1 MNIEN
6 QNPFGTIVVNEAA
19 ISEAA
24 REAALSCYGVV
35 SIAPQPSTVPFL
47 DEMFGIVPKP
57 GVQVVKRS
65 SGWHVSL
72 YLNVIYG
79 LKLTEIISAVQDQIK
94 YSLEKTFDIKFKTVN
109 IYIVGVETRD

>member
-6 QNPFGTIVVNEAA
+6 QNPFGTIVVNEAV
-19 ISEAA
+19 IIEAA

-47 DEMFGIVPKP
+47 DEMFGVSPKP
-57 GVQVVKRS
+57 GVVVAKRS
-65 SGWHVSL
+65 TGWHVSL

-79 LKLTEIISAVQDQIK
+79 LKLTEIVSAVQDQVK
-94 YSLEKTFDIKFKTVN
+94 YILEKTFDIKFKTIN
-109 IYIVGVETRD
+109 IYIVGVVTRD